1 MEKELSTAFRLIE
14 LAETAEQLD
23 RVLQAILRVYNAGQM
38 SNDELLQ
45 LNMAVIDKAAANDW
59 RFFLLP
65 LPLPLHLPLNALK

>member
-38 SNDELLQ
+38 TNDELLQ
-45 LNMAVIDKAAANDW
+45 LDMAVIDKAAANDW
-59 RFFLLP
+59 RIW
-65 LPLPLHLPLNALK
+65 H